1 MRRISLILLSLLI
14 AVALAPRTGS
24 SQQAVKVARIGVL
37 VTSSAA
43 FAGPNVDV
51 FRQRLR
57 ELGYVEGQNLVL
69 EVRYADGKAERL
81 PSFATELVGLRVDAI
96 LTEGTPAA
104 RAAKQATATIPIV
117 LGTIADPVG
126 TGLVS
131 SLARPGGNITG
142 SAFLFS
148 DLVVKRV
155 ELLKEALPALRRVG
169 VLANPANPV
178 VALALKEIEGQGQ
191 ALGVELPVAEAR
203 AADEIDRAF
212 SSVVEKRVQVVVVL
226 EDGMLHAQA
235 RRIAELS
242 ARNRLPVV
250 FGPRELATSGVMAY
264 GHNRQEFFRRAADY
278 VDRILKGARPADLPI
293 ELPTRYELVVNLANA
308 RALGLTIP
316 SSVLS
321 RADKVIE

>member
-1 MRRISLILLSLLI
+1 M
-14 AVALAPRTGS
+14 PM
-24 SQQAVKVARIGVL
+24 
-37 VTSSAA
+37 TS
-43 FAGPNVDV
+43 P
-51 FRQRLR
+51 
-57 ELGYVEGQNLVL
+57 
-69 EVRYADGKAERL
+69 
-81 PSFATELVGLRVDAI
+81 I
-96 LTEGTPAA
+96 TPAA
-104 RAAKQATATIPIV
+104 RAAKQATTTIPIV

-155 ELLKEALPALRRVG
+155 ELLKEAMPGLARVA

-178 VALALKEIEGQGQ
+178 VALALKEMEGHGR
-191 ALGVELPVAEAR
+191 ALGVELPVVEAR
-203 AADEIDRAF
+203 AADELDRAF
-212 SSVVEKRVQVVVVL
+212 SSIVESRVQVVVVL

-235 RRIAELS
+235 RRIAEL
-242 ARNRLPVV
+242 AVRNRLPLV
-250 FGPRELATSGVMAY
+250 FGPRELAASGFMAY

-278 VDRILKGARPADLPI
+278 VDRILKGARPADLSI

-308 RALGLTIP
+308 RALGLSIP

-321 RADKVIE
+321 RAEQVIE